1 METVHGSIKYA
12 TGTKIPQFRLHKYT
26 DRYNFASMLSKA
38 ARTKKLILARTAP
51 IFNIKGFEGTSMADL
66 TTSTGL
72 TKGALYG
79 NFYNK
84 EDLAMEA
91 FKYSVRKVKEFV
103 RQRVE
108 QEVTYKRQLRAMLDF
123 FAEYV
128 FHPPVAGGC
137 PLLNTAVQVDDQL
150 PGMRRVVVKE
160 LMSTV
165 MFIYNL
171 LNKGIKAGEFRKDIN
186 PRELAY
192 TIFCSIEGA
201 IMFSRAERSE
211 EPMKIIVKHCKK
223 LLNEISI

>member
-1 METVHGSIKYA
+1 
-12 TGTKIPQFRLHKYT
+12 
-26 DRYNFASMLSKA
+26 MLSKSEK
-38 ARTKKLILARTAP
+38 TKQFILTKTAP
-51 IFNIKGFEGTSMADL
+51 LFNTKGFEGTSMADL
-66 TTSTGL
+66 TSTTGL

-91 FKYSVRKVKEFV
+91 FKYAVKKVKDLV
-103 RQRVE
+103 KTRVDGE
-108 QEVTYKRQLRAMLDF
+108 TTYKKQLRAMLDF

-128 FHPPVAGGC
+128 FHPPVPGGC
-137 PLLNTAVQVDDQL
+137 PLLNTAVQADDQL
-150 PGMRRVVVKE
+150 PGMRRIVIKE

-171 LNKGIKAGEFRKDIN
+171 INKGIKAGEFRKDVN
-186 PRELAY
+186 ARELAY
-192 TIFCSIEGA
+192 TIFCSVEGA
-201 IMFSRAERSE
+201 IMFSRVERSE

>member
-1 METVHGSIKYA
+1 M
-12 TGTKIPQFRLHKYT
+12 HKYT
-26 DRYNFASMLSKA
+26 DRYNFTLMLTKA
-38 ARTKKLILARTAP
+38 DKTKQFILTKTAP
-51 IFNIKGFEGTSMADL
+51 VFNSKGFAGTSLTDL
-66 TTSTGL
+66 TTTTGL

-79 NFYNK
+79 NFHNK

-91 FKYSVRKVKEFV
+91 FKYAVAKVKDLI
-103 RQRVE
+103 RNRVE
-108 QEVTYKRQLRAMLDF
+108 KEVTYKRQLRALLDF

-128 FHPPVAGGC
+128 FHPPVQGGC
-137 PLLNTAVQVDDQL
+137 PLLNAAVDSDDYL

-171 LNKGIKAGEFRKDIN
+171 LNKGVKAGEFRKDIN
-186 PRELAY
+186 TRELAY
-192 TIFCSIEGA
+192 TIFCSVEGA

-211 EPMKIIVKHCKK
+211 GPMKIIVKHCKK

>member
-1 METVHGSIKYA
+1 
-12 TGTKIPQFRLHKYT
+12 
-26 DRYNFASMLSKA
+26 MLSKA
-38 ARTKKLILARTAP
+38 EKTKQFILQQTAP
-51 IFNIKGFEGTSMADL
+51 LFNMKGFEGTSMADL
-66 TTSTGL
+66 TGSTGL

-79 NFYNK
+79 NFHNK

-91 FKYSVRKVKEFV
+91 FKYAVGRVKELV
-103 RQRVE
+103 KERVDHE
-108 QEVTYKRQLRAMLDF
+108 TTYKRQLRAMLDF

-137 PLLNTAVQVDDQL
+137 PLLNTAVQADDQF

-171 LNKGIKAGEFRKDIN
+171 LNKGIQAGEFRKDVN
-186 PRELAY
+186 ARELAY
-192 TIFCSIEGA
+192 TIFCSVEGA

-211 EPMKIIVKHCKK
+211 EPMKIIIKHCKK
-223 LLNEISI
+223 LINEISI

>member
-1 METVHGSIKYA
+1 
-12 TGTKIPQFRLHKYT
+12 
-26 DRYNFASMLSKA
+26 MLSKA
-38 ARTKKLILARTAP
+38 EKTKQFILQQTAP
-51 IFNIKGFEGTSMADL
+51 LFNMKGFEGTSMADL
-66 TTSTGL
+66 TGSTGL

-79 NFYNK
+79 NFHNK

-91 FKYSVRKVKEFV
+91 FKYAVGRVKELV
-103 RQRVE
+103 KERVDRE
-108 QEVTYKRQLRAMLDF
+108 TSYKRQLRAMLDF

-137 PLLNTAVQVDDQL
+137 PLLNTAVQADDQF

-171 LNKGIKAGEFRKDIN
+171 LNKGIQAGEFRKDIN
-186 PRELAY
+186 ARELAY
-192 TIFCSIEGA
+192 TIFCSVEGA

-211 EPMKIIVKHCKK
+211 EPMKIIIKHCKK
-223 LLNEISI
+223 LINEISI

>member
-1 METVHGSIKYA
+1 
-12 TGTKIPQFRLHKYT
+12 
-26 DRYNFASMLSKA
+26 MLSKSQKT
-38 ARTKKLILARTAP
+38 RQFILARTAP
-51 IFNIKGFEGTSMADL
+51 LFNTKGFEGTSMADL
-66 TTSTGL
+66 TGSTGL

-91 FKYSVRKVKEFV
+91 FKYAVRKVKDLVKE
-103 RQRVE
+103 RVD
-108 QEVTYKRQLRAMLDF
+108 QETTCKKQLRAMLDF

-128 FHPPVAGGC
+128 FHPPVPGGC
-137 PLLNTAVQVDDQL
+137 PLMNTAVQVDDGL

-171 LNKGIKAGEFRKDIN
+171 LNKGIKAGEFRNDFN

-192 TIFCSIEGA
+192 TIFCAVEGG
-201 IMFSRAERSE
+201 IMFSRAERSD

-223 LLNEISI
+223 LINEISI

>member
-1 METVHGSIKYA
+1 
-12 TGTKIPQFRLHKYT
+12 
-26 DRYNFASMLSKA
+26 MLSKSEK
-38 ARTKKLILARTAP
+38 TKQFILTKTAP
-51 IFNIKGFEGTSMADL
+51 LFNTKGFEGTSMADL
-66 TTSTGL
+66 TSTTGL

-91 FKYSVRKVKEFV
+91 FKYAVKKVKDLV
-103 RQRVE
+103 KTRVDGE
-108 QEVTYKRQLRAMLDF
+108 TTYKKQLRAMLDF

-128 FHPPVAGGC
+128 FHPPVPGGC
-137 PLLNTAVQVDDQL
+137 PLLNTAVQADDQL
-150 PGMRRVVVKE
+150 PGMRRIVVKE

-171 LNKGIKAGEFRKDIN
+171 INKGIKAGEFRKDVN
-186 PRELAY
+186 ARELAY
-192 TIFCSIEGA
+192 TIFCSVEGA
-201 IMFSRAERSE
+201 IMFSRVERSD

>member
-1 METVHGSIKYA
+1 
-12 TGTKIPQFRLHKYT
+12 
-26 DRYNFASMLSKA
+26 MLSKA
-38 ARTKKLILARTAP
+38 EKTKQFILQQTAP
-51 IFNIKGFEGTSMADL
+51 LFNMKGFEGTSMADL
-66 TTSTGL
+66 TGSTGL

-79 NFYNK
+79 NFHNK

-91 FKYSVRKVKEFV
+91 FKYAVGRVKELV
-103 RQRVE
+103 KERVGRE
-108 QEVTYKRQLRAMLDF
+108 TTYKRQLRAMLDF

-137 PLLNTAVQVDDQL
+137 PLLNTAVQADDQF

-171 LNKGIKAGEFRKDIN
+171 LNKGIQAGEFRKDIN
-186 PRELAY
+186 ARELAY
-192 TIFCSIEGA
+192 TIFCSVEGA

-211 EPMKIIVKHCKK
+211 EPMKIIIKHCKK
-223 LLNEISI
+223 LINEISI

>member
-1 METVHGSIKYA
+1 
-12 TGTKIPQFRLHKYT
+12 
-26 DRYNFASMLSKA
+26 MLSKSA
-38 ARTKKLILARTAP
+38 KTRQYILEKTSP
-51 IFNIKGFEGTSMADL
+51 IFNTKGYEGTSLSDL
-66 TTSTGL
+66 TQSTGL

-79 NFYNK
+79 NFHNK

-91 FKYSVRKVKEFV
+91 FKYSVARVKEFV
-103 RQRVE
+103 RQRVD

-128 FHPPVAGGC
+128 FNPPVPGGC
-137 PLLNTAVQVDDQL
+137 PLLNSAIETDDHFT
-150 PGMRRVVVKE
+150 GMRRVVVKE

-192 TIFCSIEGA
+192 TIFCSVEGA

>member
-1 METVHGSIKYA
+1 
-12 TGTKIPQFRLHKYT
+12 
-26 DRYNFASMLSKA
+26 MLSKSEK
-38 ARTKKLILARTAP
+38 TKQFILTKTAP
-51 IFNIKGFEGTSMADL
+51 LFNTKGFEGTSMADL
-66 TTSTGL
+66 TSTTGL

-91 FKYSVRKVKEFV
+91 FKYAVKRV
-103 RQRVE
+103 KDLVKTRVE
-108 QEVTYKRQLRAMLDF
+108 GETTYKKQLRAMLDF

-128 FHPPVAGGC
+128 FHPPVPGGC
-137 PLLNTAVQVDDQL
+137 PLLNTAVQADDQL
-150 PGMRRVVVKE
+150 PGMRRIVVKE

-171 LNKGIKAGEFRKDIN
+171 INKGIKAGEFRKDVN
-186 PRELAY
+186 ARELAY
-192 TIFCSIEGA
+192 TIFCSVEGA
-201 IMFSRAERSE
+201 IMFSRVERSE

>member
-1 METVHGSIKYA
+1 
-12 TGTKIPQFRLHKYT
+12 
-26 DRYNFASMLSKA
+26 MLSKA
-38 ARTKKLILARTAP
+38 DRTKEYILTRTAP
-51 IFNIKGFEGTSMADL
+51 IFNVKGFEGTSLSDL

-91 FKYSVRKVKEFV
+91 FKYSVRKVKELV
-103 RQRVE
+103 RQKVE
-108 QEVTYKRQLRAMLDF
+108 AEVTYKRQLRAMLDF

-128 FHPPVAGGC
+128 FHPPIDGGC
-137 PLLNTAVQVDDQL
+137 PLLNAAVQADDQL

-186 PRELAY
+186 ARELAY
-192 TIFCSIEGA
+192 TFFCTIEGA
-201 IMFSRAERSE
+201 IMFSRVERSD

>member
-1 METVHGSIKYA
+1 M
-12 TGTKIPQFRLHKYT
+12 QFRLHKYT
-26 DRYNFASMLSKA
+26 DRYIFTDMLSKS
-38 ARTKKLILARTAP
+38 ARTKKYILIRTAP
-51 IFNIKGFEGTSMADL
+51 IFNTKGFEGTSMTDL

-108 QEVTYKRQLRAMLDF
+108 HEVTYKRQLRAMLDF

-128 FHPPVAGGC
+128 FYPPVRGGC

-186 PRELAY
+186 ARELAY

-223 LLNEISI
+223 ILNEISI

>member
-1 METVHGSIKYA
+1 
-12 TGTKIPQFRLHKYT
+12 
-26 DRYNFASMLSKA
+26 MLSKSDKT
-38 ARTKKLILARTAP
+38 RQYILEKTSP
-51 IFNIKGFEGTSMADL
+51 VFNVKGFEGTSLSDL
-66 TTSTGL
+66 TQSTGL

-79 NFYNK
+79 NFHNK

-91 FKYSVRKVKEFV
+91 FKYSVRRVKEFV

-108 QEVTYKRQLRAMLDF
+108 QEVTYKRQLRALLDF
-123 FAEYV
+123 YAEYV

-137 PLLNTAVQVDDQL
+137 PLMNTAVEADDHL

-171 LNKGIKAGEFRKDIN
+171 LNKGVKAGEFRKDIN
-186 PRELAY
+186 ARELAY
-192 TIFCSIEGA
+192 TFFCSIEGA
-201 IMFSRAERSE
+201 VMFARAERSE
-211 EPMKIIVKHCKK
+211 EPVKIIVRHCKK

>member
-1 METVHGSIKYA
+1 
-12 TGTKIPQFRLHKYT
+12 
-26 DRYNFASMLSKA
+26 MLSKA
-38 ARTKKLILARTAP
+38 EKTKQFILQQTAP
-51 IFNIKGFEGTSMADL
+51 LFNMKGFEGTSMADL
-66 TTSTGL
+66 TGSTGL

-79 NFYNK
+79 NFHNK

-91 FKYSVRKVKEFV
+91 FKYAVGRVKELV
-103 RQRVE
+103 KERVDHE
-108 QEVTYKRQLRAMLDF
+108 TTYKRQLRAMLDF

-137 PLLNTAVQVDDQL
+137 PLLNTAVQADDQF

-171 LNKGIKAGEFRKDIN
+171 LNKGIQAGEFRKDVN
-186 PRELAY
+186 TRELAY
-192 TIFCSIEGA
+192 TIFCSVEGA

-211 EPMKIIVKHCKK
+211 EPMKIIIKHCKK
-223 LLNEISI
+223 LINEISI

>member
-1 METVHGSIKYA
+1 
-12 TGTKIPQFRLHKYT
+12 
-26 DRYNFASMLSKA
+26 MLSKSEK
-38 ARTKKLILARTAP
+38 TKQFILTKTAP
-51 IFNIKGFEGTSMADL
+51 LFNTKGFEGTSMADL
-66 TTSTGL
+66 TTTTGL

-91 FKYSVRKVKEFV
+91 FKYAVK
-103 RQRVE
+103 RVKDLVKTRVDTE
-108 QEVTYKRQLRAMLDF
+108 TTYKKQLRAMLDF

-128 FHPPVAGGC
+128 FHPPVPGGC
-137 PLLNTAVQVDDQL
+137 PLLNTAVQADDQL
-150 PGMRRVVVKE
+150 PGMRRIVVKE

-171 LNKGIKAGEFRKDIN
+171 INKGIKAGEFRKDVN
-186 PRELAY
+186 ARELAY
-192 TIFCSIEGA
+192 TIFCSVEGA
-201 IMFSRAERSE
+201 IMFSRVERSD

>member
-1 METVHGSIKYA
+1 MG
-12 TGTKIPQFRLHKYT
+12 KYT
-26 DRYNFASMLSKA
+26 DRYIFAYMVSKSDKT
-38 ARTKKLILARTAP
+38 RQFILERTAP
-51 IFNIKGFEGTSMADL
+51 VFNTRGFDGTSMRDL
-66 TTSTGL
+66 TSSTGL

-84 EDLAMEA
+84 EDLATEA
-91 FKYSVRKVKEFV
+91 FKYATGKVKALV
-103 RQRVE
+103 KARIE
-108 QEVTYKRQLRAMLDF
+108 QELTYKKQLRALLDF

-137 PLLNTAVQVDDQL
+137 PLLNTAVQADDQL

-160 LMSTV
+160 LMSIV

-171 LNKGIKAGEFRKDIN
+171 LNKGMKAGEFRKDIHA
-186 PRELAY
+186 RELAY
-192 TIFCSIEGA
+192 VIFCSVEGA
-201 IMFSRAERSE
+201 IMFSRAEKSD

>member
-1 METVHGSIKYA
+1 M
-12 TGTKIPQFRLHKYT
+12 HKYT
-26 DRYNFASMLSKA
+26 DRYNFVPMLTKAEKTKQFILSK
-38 ARTKKLILARTAP
+38 TAP
-51 IFNIKGFEGTSMADL
+51 VFNSKGFAGTSLTDL
-66 TTSTGL
+66 TASTGL

-79 NFYNK
+79 NFHNK

-91 FKYSVRKVKEFV
+91 FKYAVVKVKELI
-103 RQRVE
+103 RNRVE
-108 QEVTYKRQLRAMLDF
+108 KEVTYKRQLRAMLDF

-128 FHPPVAGGC
+128 FHPPVQGGC
-137 PLLNTAVQVDDQL
+137 PMLNAAVEADDHF

-171 LNKGIKAGEFRKDIN
+171 LNKGVKAGEFKKDIN
-186 PRELAY
+186 ARELAY
-192 TIFCSIEGA
+192 TIFCSVEGA

-211 EPMKIIVKHCKK
+211 EPMKIIVRHCKK

>member
-1 METVHGSIKYA
+1 M
-12 TGTKIPQFRLHKYT
+12 HKYT
-26 DRYNFASMLSKA
+26 DRYNFTAMLSKA
-38 ARTKKLILARTAP
+38 DKTKKFILTKTAP
-51 IFNIKGFEGTSMADL
+51 IFNTKGFEGTSLTDL
-66 TTSTGL
+66 TRSTGL

-84 EDLAMEA
+84 EDLAIEA
-91 FKYSVRKVKEFV
+91 FNYAVRKVKALV
-103 RQRVE
+103 QQRVE
-108 QEVTYKRQLRAMLDF
+108 QEVTNKRQLRAMLDF

-128 FHPPVAGGC
+128 FHPPVPGGC
-137 PLLNTAVQVDDQL
+137 PLLNTAVQADDQL

-160 LMSTV
+160 LLSTV

-171 LNKGIKAGEFRKDIN
+171 LNKGIQAGEFRKDTN
-186 PRELAY
+186 TRELAY

-201 IMFSRAERSE
+201 IMFSRVERSD

>member
-1 METVHGSIKYA
+1 
-12 TGTKIPQFRLHKYT
+12 
-26 DRYNFASMLSKA
+26 MLSKSEK
-38 ARTKKLILARTAP
+38 TKQFILTKTAP
-51 IFNIKGFEGTSMADL
+51 LFNTKGFVGTSMADL
-66 TTSTGL
+66 TSTTGL

-91 FKYSVRKVKEFV
+91 FKYAVKRV
-103 RQRVE
+103 KDLVKTRVE
-108 QEVTYKRQLRAMLDF
+108 GETTYKKQLRAMLDF

-128 FHPPVAGGC
+128 FHPPVPGGC
-137 PLLNTAVQVDDQL
+137 PLLNTAVQADDQL
-150 PGMRRVVVKE
+150 PGMRRIVVKE

-171 LNKGIKAGEFRKDIN
+171 INKGIKAGEFRKDVN
-186 PRELAY
+186 ARELAY
-192 TIFCSIEGA
+192 TIFCSVEGA
-201 IMFSRAERSE
+201 IMFSRVERSD

>member
-1 METVHGSIKYA
+1 
-12 TGTKIPQFRLHKYT
+12 
-26 DRYNFASMLSKA
+26 MLSKSEK
-38 ARTKKLILARTAP
+38 TKQFILTKTAP
-51 IFNIKGFEGTSMADL
+51 LFNTKGFEGTSMADL
-66 TTSTGL
+66 TSTTGL

-91 FKYSVRKVKEFV
+91 FKYAVKKVKDLV
-103 RQRVE
+103 KTRVDGE
-108 QEVTYKRQLRAMLDF
+108 TTYKKQLRAMLDF

-128 FHPPVAGGC
+128 FHPPVPGGC
-137 PLLNTAVQVDDQL
+137 PLLNTAVQADDQL
-150 PGMRRVVVKE
+150 PGMRRIVVKE

-171 LNKGIKAGEFRKDIN
+171 INKGIKAGEFRKDVN
-186 PRELAY
+186 ARELAY
-192 TIFCSIEGA
+192 TIFCSVEGA
-201 IMFSRAERSE
+201 IMFSRVERSE